1 MEMRFRGIGVSPG
14 VALAPCLVYRVST
27 FSVPRYA
34 VTDVSQELKRF
45 QHAIEATR
53 SDLTRLYGTTH
64 QGLGEEPAAIF
75 KAHLLVLDD
84 LALRDEVTARVAQE
98 KQNVEYI
105 LQTLSEQYA
114 EKMRRTPK
122 PGFQERLADVLDV
135 LERIQRHLLQE
146 QPRPSLAEI
155 ETPCIVVAEE
165 LTPSDVAQLNPD
177 KVLAVA
183 LDKGGPTSHVT
194 ILVRALGIPAVVGLG
209 HACAHFVSGRETIV
223 DGSKGEVVLDPSP
236 ETIEIFRQRQRMFL
250 ERKKQW
256 RTESGAMETRTSD
269 GVRIPLLANIELP
282 REVDHCLEA
291 GAEGIGLYRTE
302 YLFLNRSDLPS
313 EEEQYHAFSEVAR
326 RMHPRPV
333 VLRTLDIGGDKLV
346 SVVQNIREMNPQLG
360 WRAVRFCLARP
371 DIFKTQMRA
380 MLRASVHG
388 NVHVMFPMISSV
400 EEIRA
405 VHAIWEEVKD
415 ELRRQQIP
423 FSNDIPLGSMIEIP
437 SAVLLADALAKY
449 CAFFS
454 IGTNDLI
461 QYSLAVDRGNEK
473 IAHLYEPAHPAVL
486 KMIYWTATAAAKAG
500 ISCSV
505 CGEMAG
511 DPLFTELLLG
521 LGVTSLSM
529 SSVALPAVR
538 ATVAAIRLEDARS
551 WAQEVLSCETSAAV
565 RQAIEARE
573 AARADASKKLR

>member
-1 MEMRFRGIGVSPG
+1 
-14 VALAPCLVYRVST
+14 
-27 FSVPRYA
+27 
-34 VTDVSQELKRF
+34 
-45 QHAIEATR
+45 
-53 SDLTRLYGTTH
+53 
-64 QGLGEEPAAIF
+64 
-75 KAHLLVLDD
+75 
-84 LALRDEVTARVAQE
+84 
-98 KQNVEYI
+98 
-105 LQTLSEQYA
+105 
-114 EKMRRTPK
+114 
-122 PGFQERLADVLDV
+122 
-135 LERIQRHLLQE
+135 
-146 QPRPSLAEI
+146 
-155 ETPCIVVAEE
+155 
-165 LTPSDVAQLNPD
+165 
-177 KVLAVA
+177 
-183 LDKGGPTSHVT
+183 
-194 ILVRALGIPAVVGLG
+194 
-209 HACAHFVSGRETIV
+209 
-223 DGSKGEVVLDPSP
+223 
-236 ETIEIFRQRQRMFL
+236 MFL

-486 KMIYWTATAAAKAG
+486 KMIYWTATAAARAG

-551 WAQEVLSCETSAAV
+551 WAQEILSCETSAAV

-573 AARADASKKLR
+573 VARADASKKLR